1 MPKSKKLY
9 FLHIPK
15 TSGIKMQYELIDASL
30 GSLSKREIKVYAQ
43 DANRSEHRGDK
54 FEFVFDPSI
63 ADSYDIICGHFAR
76 NPIALVD
83 DLITFSIIREPFE
96 QYLSL
101 AKYAAVQSG
110 IDFTEEFLDSFLNND
125 DEFNTQFEGISG
137 CDNPQSC
144 FLFSKIACIEN
155 EPYFDSYGDLVEAK
169 YQAFFVEKPKSYSE
183 LSERLGKIIIGTL
196 ENRAFFVERINN
208 ILFDLYG
215 IKISNN
221 DSVINETPKPTFRI
235 SKQHK
240 SKIYSK
246 IEIDLELYEKIKETE
261 HE

>member
-1 MPKSKKLY
+1 
-9 FLHIPK
+9 
-15 TSGIKMQYELIDASL
+15 
-30 GSLSKREIKVYAQ
+30 
-43 DANRSEHRGDK
+43 
-54 FEFVFDPSI
+54 
-63 ADSYDIICGHFAR
+63 
-76 NPIALVD
+76 
-83 DLITFSIIREPFE
+83 
-96 QYLSL
+96 L

-110 IDFTEEFLDSFLNND
+110 VNFTEEFLDLFLNND

-137 CDNPQSC
+137 CNNPQSC

-155 EPYFDSYGDLVEAK
+155 EPYLDSYGNLVEAR

-183 LSERLGKIIIGTL
+183 LSKRLDKIIIGTL
-196 ENRAFFVERINN
+196 ENRAFFVERINK

-215 IKISNN
+215 IRMSNN
-221 DSVINETPKPTFRI
+221 NSVINETPKPTFRI
-235 SKQHK
+235 SRQHK

>member
-1 MPKSKKLY
+1 MSKSKKLY

-15 TSGIKMQYELIDASL
+15 TSGIKMQYELIDASSK
-30 GSLSKREIKVYAQ
+30 SLLKNKPKVYAQ
-43 DANRSEHRGDK
+43 DANRSQHKGDK

-76 NPIALVD
+76 NPIAIVD

-110 IDFTEEFLDSFLNND
+110 VNFTEEFLDSFLNND

-137 CDNPQSC
+137 CNNPQSC

-155 EPYFDSYGDLVEAK
+155 EPYINSYGNLVEAR

-183 LSERLGKIIIGTL
+183 LNERLSKIIIGTL
-196 ENRAFFVERINN
+196 ENRTFFVERINKL
-208 ILFDLYG
+208 LFDLYG

-246 IEIDLELYEKIKETE
+246 IELDIELYNKIKETE

>member
-1 MPKSKKLY
+1 MFKSKKLY

-15 TSGIKMQYELIDASL
+15 TSGIKMQYELIDASSK
-30 GSLSKREIKVYAQ
+30 SLSKNKPKVYSQ
-43 DANRSEHRGDK
+43 DANRPERRGGK

-110 IDFTEEFLDSFLNND
+110 VDFTEEFLDSFLNND

-137 CDNPQSC
+137 CNNPQSC

-155 EPYFDSYGDLVEAK
+155 EPYIGSYGNLVEAR

-183 LSERLGKIIIGTL
+183 LTGRLSKIIIGTL
-196 ENRAFFVERINN
+196 ENRASFVERINK

-221 DSVINETPKPTFRI
+221 NAVINETPKPAFII

-240 SKIYSK
+240 KEINSKIQL
-246 IEIDLELYEKIKETE
+246 DLELYAKIRESE

>member
-1 MPKSKKLY
+1 MSKSKKLY

-43 DANRSEHRGDK
+43 DANRSEHRGGK

-155 EPYFDSYGDLVEAK
+155 EPYFDSYGNLVEAK

-183 LSERLGKIIIGTL
+183 LSKRLGKIIIGTL
-196 ENRAFFVERINN
+196 ENRTFFVERINN